1 MGHSLPSLFRRGSGG
16 KKRVCSNRSRGSLR
30 RSRLE
35 GERAT
40 HSSPAHP
47 TRSLAQTLFCPAAD
61 VSSPPFFLPS
71 SFLLRQ
77 PTFPEGGERIR
88 MSDDNQEWA
97 RESAVIY
104 GKVQPAQLNEMR
116 LMWMAKHHTREAFHK
131 RRHRRLIRLFLLGC
145 FTAVLEG
152 NSSAVLVPRG
162 AGDFPPPC
170 NHSK

>member
-1 MGHSLPSLFRRGSGG
+1 MVLSVHDINGALTTFALP
-16 KKRVCSNRSRGSLR
+16 KRLGREKVCAQTALAAHCAAVVLR
-30 RSRLE
+30 
-35 GERAT
+35 ERDTFVARPP
-40 HSSPAHP
+40 H
-47 TRSLAQTLFCPAAD
+47 SLAQTLFCPAAD

-116 LMWMAKHHTREAFHK
+116 LMWMAKHHTREAFHN
-131 RRHRRLIRLFLLGC
+131 IAIIACIAF
-145 FTAVLEG
+145 
-152 NSSAVLVPRG
+152 SS
-162 AGDFPPPC
+162 
-170 NHSK
+170 